1 MRTHDQVIHVP
12 THELVAL
19 SLLLVANGT
28 PILVRLVLG
37 ERWRRP
43 LDDGWKFFDGQPLFG
58 PSKTIVG
65 LIAALSASTLL
76 GFFLSFGWTIGLLIG
91 GLAMLGDLLSSF
103 VKRRMGLRSS
113 AIALGLDQVPESLLP
128 LMVCAPLLDLSWTQV
143 LLVTSAFFVLEV
155 ILSRIAY
162 RFGIRQQPY

>member
-1 MRTHDQVIHVP
+1 MSNQ
-12 THELVAL
+12 ELVAL
-19 SLLLVANGT
+19 LLLLVANGT
-28 PILVRLVLG
+28 PILVRLALG
-37 ERWRRP
+37 KRLKQP
-43 LDDGWKFFDGQPLFG
+43 LDGGWRFFDGRPLFG

-65 LIAALSASTLL
+65 LIAALSASIS
-76 GFFLSFGWTIGLLIG
+76 LSVALSIGWMTGLLIG

-113 AIALGLDQVPESLLP
+113 AMALGLDQVPESLIP
-128 LMVCAPLLDLSWTQV
+128 LMVCAPLLGLSWTQV

-162 RFGIRQQPY
+162 HLGIRQQPY

>member
-1 MRTHDQVIHVP
+1 MIRVSNQ
-12 THELVAL
+12 ELVAL
-19 SLLLVANGT
+19 LLLLVANGT
-28 PILVRLVLG
+28 PILVRLALG
-37 ERWRRP
+37 KRLEQP
-43 LDDGWKFFDGQPLFG
+43 LDGGWRFFDGRPLFG

-65 LIAALSASTLL
+65 LIAALSASIS
-76 GFFLSFGWTIGLLIG
+76 LSVALSIGWMTGLLIG

-113 AIALGLDQVPESLLP
+113 AMALGLDQVPESLIP
-128 LMVCAPLLDLSWTQV
+128 LMVCAPVLGLSWTQV

-162 RFGIRQQPY
+162 HLGIRQQPY